1 MFMFV
6 QEEMYIRALGLF
18 LGSYITF
25 NLVTQ
30 FDNKEEDGDNPTRR
44 KHSRNPNYR
53 YKNTNSNAF
62 GHPLGQSKMRLEA
75 IKERLR
81 LLRK

>member
-1 MFMFV
+1 MHYNILALIYYLSGYGACMFMFV

-30 FDNKEEDGDNPTRR
+30 FDNKEEDGDNPTR
-44 KHSRNPNYR
+44 
-53 YKNTNSNAF
+53 
-62 GHPLGQSKMRLEA
+62 
-75 IKERLR
+75 
-81 LLRK
+81 